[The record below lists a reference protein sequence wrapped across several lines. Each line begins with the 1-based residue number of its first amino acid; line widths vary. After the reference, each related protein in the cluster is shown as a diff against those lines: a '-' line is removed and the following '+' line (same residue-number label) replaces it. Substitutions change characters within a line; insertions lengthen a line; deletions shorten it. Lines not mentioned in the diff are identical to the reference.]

1 MAGDGI
7 VARVGPVQYHSD
19 GLFFGQDGIQ
29 ESLLPHVQHVSKA
42 ILSRVMLPGQVLAE
56 ANCSCM
62 LDIAAVVTFQSWHSI
77 TSPQMAE
84 KVLEGSLPYE
94 LMHIA
99 IAEVNAEAVCVQLS
113 HDS

>member
-1 MAGDGI
+1 
-7 VARVGPVQYHSD
+7 
-19 GLFFGQDGIQ
+19 
-29 ESLLPHVQHVSKA
+29 
-42 ILSRVMLPGQVLAE
+42 
-56 ANCSCM
+56 M